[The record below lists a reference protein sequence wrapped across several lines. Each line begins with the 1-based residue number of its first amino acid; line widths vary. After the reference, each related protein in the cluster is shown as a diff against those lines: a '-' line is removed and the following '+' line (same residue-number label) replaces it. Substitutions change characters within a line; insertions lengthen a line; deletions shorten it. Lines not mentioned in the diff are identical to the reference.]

1 MRRQQRN
8 AKTECTQIGE
18 VEGAHE
24 KTEEGGYGGWL
35 RGGGRS
41 FALFQLVE
49 KLFASQ
55 LLVLHFIFKVA
66 VNDDVSV
73 HTN

>member
-18 VEGAHE
+18 VEGAHG

-35 RGGGRS
+35 RGGFERS
-41 FALFQLVE
+41 FGLFQLVE
-49 KLFASQ
+49 KLFA
-55 LLVLHFIFKVA
+55 LLVLHFIFTVA
-66 VNDDVSV
+66 LNGDVIV